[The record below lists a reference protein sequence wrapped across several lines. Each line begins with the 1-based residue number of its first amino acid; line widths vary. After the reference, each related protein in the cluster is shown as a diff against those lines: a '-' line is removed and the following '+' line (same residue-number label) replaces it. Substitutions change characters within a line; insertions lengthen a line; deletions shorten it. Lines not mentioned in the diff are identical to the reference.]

1 MEFDEKKMNEVLN
14 DRLRYDQLNEDNIK
28 ALKEVIRILE
38 EYGLDDLVE
47 DLNSRFGFENIPS
60 KQLDDFES
68 FKWLEESGIR
78 VNKQGDV
85 LDGGVKYPLVGIFC
99 DMRQF
104 EEAFKTKL
112 KARRFGF

>member
-1 MEFDEKKMNEVLN
+1 MEFDAKKMNEVLN

-38 EYGLDDLVE
+38 EYGLVDLVE
-47 DLNSRFGFENIPS
+47 DLNTRFGFENIPS
-60 KQLDDFES
+60 KRLDDFES
-68 FKWLEESGIR
+68 FKWLEQNGIR

-99 DMRQF
+99 DMRQL
-104 EEAFKTKL
+104 EDAFTTKL